1 MSLFLRMLE
10 IMLTGMLCYTYQE
23 TIRMQYRPF
32 ISRVLP
38 YPGVGLILILIS
50 PWLSV
55 TLLRF
60 LLLLLLLLSVLL
72 YQDQWLSHLSFIA
85 SLFVSGVFVQIVSSH
100 MAALTQGTAI
110 WLKGC
115 LFLAAAFL
123 IQLILIY
130 YTHKQYEQLYI
141 PVFSIIL
148 CIYMGISMYIVYMGM
163 SAFIDISIICCMQLL
178 LLLLMRL
185 YRTCFCLE
193 IRREKEMQAL
203 LKTQRMVENRE
214 RYDRVQKE
222 NAFIMKSMHDLKKH
236 VSLLE
241 QLEQGSTAVDAYR
254 NDIVQK
260 AEQMLNVQKTGDELI
275 DKVLQLYHPRFQEA
289 GICFQLES
297 DVIDYSFMDSVDRCA
312 VLCNLLDNAL
322 ESCRMLKQP
331 FILLRMVEQHST
343 IIWKMKNS
351 CQGVEQEKEDAFAH
365 GFGMQNIRD
374 IARRYQGTLNAVWE
388 QPHLLFRTTVTFEK
402 PLMSENEPLM

>member
-1 MSLFLRMLE
+1 
-10 IMLTGMLCYTYQE
+10 
-23 TIRMQYRPF
+23 
-32 ISRVLP
+32 
-38 YPGVGLILILIS
+38 
-50 PWLSV
+50 
-55 TLLRF
+55 
-60 LLLLLLLLSVLL
+60 
-72 YQDQWLSHLSFIA
+72 
-85 SLFVSGVFVQIVSSH
+85 
-100 MAALTQGTAI
+100 
-110 WLKGC
+110 
-115 LFLAAAFL
+115 
-123 IQLILIY
+123 
-130 YTHKQYEQLYI
+130 
-141 PVFSIIL
+141 
-148 CIYMGISMYIVYMGM
+148 
-163 SAFIDISIICCMQLL
+163 
-178 LLLLMRL
+178 
-185 YRTCFCLE
+185 
-193 IRREKEMQAL
+193 
-203 LKTQRMVENRE
+203 
-214 RYDRVQKE
+214 
-222 NAFIMKSMHDLKKH
+222 MKSMHDLKKH

-275 DKVLQLYHPRFQEA
+275 DKVLQLYHPRFQEV

-297 DVIDYSFMDSVDRCA
+297 DVINYSFMDPVDRCA

-343 IIWKMKNS
+343 FIWKMKNS